1 MVIDVGGVNMK
12 LGILYDSSETDSCAL
27 YASALAAAEGKAD
40 RIETIDVSEAA
51 SAPCICCF
59 QCWTKTP
66 GVCVLP
72 RDGGTRYVEKF
83 WDADCLLI
91 ISRVRWGGY
100 TTPIKSY
107 IDRLIPGLHPYFTK
121 RNGEMH
127 HKFRYGSIPLMLA
140 VGYGAASPGEVA
152 TFRAY
157 TQANRDQRGTTRDTG
172 TLVVERGLDATS
184 GAAEECTRWL
194 ESELREIGKEARK

>member
-40 RIETIDVSEAA
+40 RI
-51 SAPCICCF
+51 
-59 QCWTKTP
+59 
-66 GVCVLP
+66 
-72 RDGGTRYVEKF
+72 EKF

-172 TLVVERGLDATS
+172 TFIVERDSGVTP
-184 GAAEECTRWL
+184 GAAGECARWL
-194 ESELREIGKEARK
+194 ESELREIGQEARK